1 MQNVSIGPLGFSFAH
16 VLLVLSFVVA
26 LLVGAL
32 YGRKHGVSIGGTL
45 VDTLLVALVTAR
57 IGFVVQY
64 FEHFQDAPLDIIDIR
79 DSGFSVYAGVFGA
92 VAFGAWRMLRRIS
105 IRKPLG
111 IAMLSGLMTWGAL
124 SLTVNLIEVQSREIP
139 DSGLSTLDGELVNL
153 VDLQPGKPKVV
164 NLWASWCPPCIREM
178 PVLERAQERHP
189 GITFVFVNQGEQLE
203 TITSFLGQQE
213 LSIRNVLSDVSGS
226 LAGATGSHA
235 LPTTLFYDAEGRQVD
250 VHMGEL
256 SNASLAQKLEAFERK

>member
-1 MQNVSIGPLGFSFAH
+1 MQP
-16 VLLVLSFVVA
+16 
-26 LLVGAL
+26 
-32 YGRKHGVSIGGTL
+32 
-45 VDTLLVALVTAR
+45 
-57 IGFVVQY
+57 
-64 FEHFQDAPLDIIDIR
+64 
-79 DSGFSVYAGVFGA
+79 
-92 VAFGAWRMLRRIS
+92 
-105 IRKPLG
+105 
-111 IAMLSGLMTWGAL
+111 
-124 SLTVNLIEVQSREIP
+124 REIP

-250 VHMGEL
+250 AHMGEL
-256 SNASLAQKLEAFERK
+256 SNASLAQKLEAFEHK